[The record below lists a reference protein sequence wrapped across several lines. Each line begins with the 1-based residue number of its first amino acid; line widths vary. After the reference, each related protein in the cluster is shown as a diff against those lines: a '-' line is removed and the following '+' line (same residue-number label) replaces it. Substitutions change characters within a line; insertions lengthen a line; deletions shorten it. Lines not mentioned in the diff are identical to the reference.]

1 MDRAADRGGM
11 AERPNAL
18 VLKTRGAKTPE
29 GSNPSA
35 PALKPDRRSALFLLK
50 IIKILETFAF
60 WFCTLW
66 VTSRLEKE
74 VQAA

>member
-1 MDRAADRGGM
+1 M
-11 AERPNAL
+11 AERTNAL

-35 PALKPDRRSALFLLK
+35 PASRPYRAILVRSSLNLLK

-60 WFCTLW
+60 RFCTLW
-66 VTSRLEKE
+66 VTSRFEEE

>member
-1 MDRAADRGGM
+1 MAPVDFGGM

-35 PALKPDRRSALFLLK
+35 PATGPNARYSLNLLK

-60 WFCTLW
+60 RFCTLW

>member
-1 MDRAADRGGM
+1 
-11 AERPNAL
+11 
-18 VLKTRGAKTPE
+18 
-29 GSNPSA
+29 
-35 PALKPDRRSALFLLK
+35 LLK

-60 WFCTLW
+60 RFGTLW

>member
-1 MDRAADRGGM
+1 MPTMGYGGM
-11 AERPNAL
+11 AERTNAL

-35 PALKPDRRSALFLLK
+35 PATRPNAQSSLNLLK

-60 WFCTLW
+60 RFCTLR

>member
-1 MDRAADRGGM
+1 MALADHGGM
-11 AERPNAL
+11 AERTNAL

-35 PALKPDRRSALFLLK
+35 PAARPNTRYSLDLLK

-60 WFCTLW
+60 RFCTLW

-74 VQAA
+74 MQAA

>member
-1 MDRAADRGGM
+1 MAPTGHGGM

-35 PALKPDRRSALFLLK
+35 PAPGGNARSSLNLLK

-60 WFCTLW
+60 RFCTLW

>member
-1 MDRAADRGGM
+1 MAPTKHGGM

-35 PALKPDRRSALFLLK
+35 PAAHPNAQSSLNLLK

-60 WFCTLW
+60 RFCTLW

>member
-1 MDRAADRGGM
+1 LD
-11 AERPNAL
+11 
-18 VLKTRGAKTPE
+18 
-29 GSNPSA
+29 
-35 PALKPDRRSALFLLK
+35 LLK

-60 WFCTLW
+60 RFCTLW

>member
-1 MDRAADRGGM
+1 MAPVDRGGM

-35 PALKPDRRSALFLLK
+35 PAAGRDTRYSLNLLK

-60 WFCTLW
+60 RFCTLW
-66 VTSRLEKE
+66 VTSQLEKE